1 MVIVVG
7 DGLWHLATSACGLG
21 LRGPL
26 EEARFAPWFL
36 WRRCGACVYDEP
48 DAVWAYGSVV
58 ILVARGS
65 WLHVL
70 FGQGAGWLEI
80 FLHVCSGGAAARLVR
95 GVILVARGS
104 CDW

>member
-1 MVIVVG
+1 MG
-7 DGLWHLATSACGLG
+7 DGLATSACGLG

-36 WRRCGACVYDEP
+36 WRRCGACVYDSLTR
-48 DAVWAYGSVV
+48 YGLMEVV
-58 ILVARGS
+58 GILVARGS

-70 FGQGAGWLEI
+70 VGQGAGWLEI
-80 FLHVCSGGAAARLVR
+80 FLHVCSGGAASRLVR